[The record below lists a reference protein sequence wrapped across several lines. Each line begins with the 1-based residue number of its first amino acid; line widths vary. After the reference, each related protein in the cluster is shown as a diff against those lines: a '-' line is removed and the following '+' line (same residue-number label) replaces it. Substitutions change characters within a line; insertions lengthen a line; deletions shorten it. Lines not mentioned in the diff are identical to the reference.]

1 MRHPALTALR
11 RVNVE
16 DFPLVDA
23 FHHRCSPAHLLRRWG
38 RTHLPHR
45 TLGQLLAHAEC
56 WLGLGAGDEPLALVC
71 AGPVSREAGVFD
83 LGLQVADAHQRRGIG
98 TALARHA
105 AQYAHAR
112 GAHTLSTYTEASNRP
127 MLRLLRRLGPVRE
140 TRHGPHLAIRLH
152 LGVSDLAHRTSPHP
166 KEPLHA
172 PQRSGQEGSD
182 PA

>member
-11 RVNVE
+11 RVGAE
-16 DFPLVDA
+16 DVPLVDA
-23 FHHRCSPAHLLRRWG
+23 FHQRCSPAHLLLRWG

-45 TLGQLLAHAEC
+45 TLGQLLAHADC
-56 WLGLGAGDEPLALVC
+56 WLGIGAGGEPLALVC

-112 GAHTLSTYTEASNRP
+112 GAHTLSTYTEASSRP
-127 MLRLLRRLGPVRE
+127 MLALLRRLGPVRE
-140 TRHGPHLAIRLH
+140 TRHGAHLDVRLQ
-152 LGVSDLAHRTSPHP
+152 LGVSGLAHRSSPHP
-166 KEPLHA
+166 KELLHA
-172 PQRSGQEGSD
+172 PQCPGQEVTD

>member
-1 MRHPALTALR
+1 ML
-11 RVNVE
+11 
-16 DFPLVDA
+16 
-23 FHHRCSPAHLLRRWG
+23 CRWG

-45 TLGQLLAHAEC
+45 TLGQLLAHADC

-71 AGPVSREAGVFD
+71 AGPVSRESGVFD

-98 TALARHA
+98 TVLARHA

-127 MLRLLRRLGPVRE
+127 MLGLLRRLGPVRE
-140 TRHGPHLAIRLH
+140 TRHGSHLALRLH
-152 LGVSDLAHRTSPHP
+152 LGVSGLAHRPSPHP
-166 KEPLHA
+166 KELLHA

>member
-1 MRHPALTALR
+1 MRT
-11 RVNVE
+11 E
-16 DFPLVDA
+16 DFLLVDA
-23 FHHRCSPAHLLRRWG
+23 FHQRCSPAHVLRRWG

-45 TLGQLLAHAEC
+45 TLGQLLAQADC
-56 WLGLGAGDEPLALVC
+56 WLGLGAGGEPLALVC
-71 AGPVSREAGVFD
+71 TGPVSRAAGVFD

-112 GAHTLSTYTEASNRP
+112 GAHTLSTYTEASNQA

-140 TRHGPHLAIRLH
+140 TRHGAQLDVRLPLGAGGLALRSSH
-152 LGVSDLAHRTSPHP
+152 HP

-172 PQRSGQEGSD
+172 PQCPGQQVAD